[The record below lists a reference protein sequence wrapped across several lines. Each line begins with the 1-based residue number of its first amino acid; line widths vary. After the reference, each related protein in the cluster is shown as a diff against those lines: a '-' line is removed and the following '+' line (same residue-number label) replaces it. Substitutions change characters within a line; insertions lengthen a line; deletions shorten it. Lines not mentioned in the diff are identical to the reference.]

1 MAGCSLGVRRL
12 NAVEPR
18 GGAEEHCAFDG
29 EGLGPAGRRPVFPA
43 LPALPASAVRF
54 KAGAMA
60 EQGLEM
66 ASMIPALR
74 ELAR

>member
-1 MAGCSLGVRRL
+1 MGCSLGVRRL

-18 GGAEEHCAFDG
+18 GGAEEHRAFDG
-29 EGLGPAGRRPVFPA
+29 EGLSPAGRRPAFPA

-54 KAGAMA
+54 KARAMA

>member
-1 MAGCSLGVRRL
+1 MRLLGT
-12 NAVEPR
+12 AEPQ
-18 GGAEEHCAFDG
+18 GGAEEHRAFDG
-29 EGLGPAGRRPVFPA
+29 GGLGPAGRRPSVPA
-43 LPALPASAVRF
+43 VPASAARF